1 MYVCFLLSKCY
12 KRYSWKPD
20 HGSYS
25 TRRVA
30 TPPTWFFYHEM
41 IQLGAY
47 SGSDFVGVVGD
58 AITHINE
65 ELFK

>member
-1 MYVCFLLSKCY
+1 
-12 KRYSWKPD
+12 
-20 HGSYS
+20 
-25 TRRVA
+25 
-30 TPPTWFFYHEM
+30 M

-47 SGSDFVGVVGD
+47 SGSDFIGVVGD